1 MEFVPWWVAAG
12 GVAVLV
18 AGFKAASGIDENVS
32 RAVLTKSIEM
42 TIGLQAIGSILLF
55 VGAVFAR

>member
-1 MEFVPWWVAAG
+1 MDWWVAAG
-12 GVAVLV
+12 GIAILA
-18 AGFKAASGIDENVS
+18 AGFKAARGIGEDVT